1 MKLSLVFRVKNVR
14 CQNMPEFTS
23 VRSLLR
29 PQFFLIIKAVT
40 LNKELKTR
48 DKN

>member
-1 MKLSLVFRVKNVR
+1 MKPFFVFRVKNVR

-29 PQFFLIIKAVT
+29 AQFFLIIKAVT
-40 LNKELKTR
+40 LNKELNKR
-48 DKN
+48 